1 MDAKSQ
7 RKDFRLSAIARGLAV
22 DVIDMTRK
30 HIDNKARRIR
40 DRIQDEALDLMLCIN
55 RANESRDPPE
65 VEKIRKNVQR
75 GQDNCRENRG
85 KLSGQPRIHQTG
97 RHRGYHSQAGRPI
110 FRYLQGG
117 KRIKW
122 P

>member
-1 MDAKSQ
+1 MVTRMPMDAKSP

-55 RANESRDPPE
+55 RANESRAT
-65 VEKIRKNVQR
+65 Q
-75 GQDNCRENRG
+75 G
-85 KLSGQPRIHQTG
+85 LS
-97 RHRGYHSQAGRPI
+97 
-110 FRYLQGG
+110 
-117 KRIKW
+117 
-122 P
+122 

>member
-1 MDAKSQ
+1 MDAKSP

-65 VEKIRKNVQR
+65 RLTLLDATKI
-75 GQDNCRENRG
+75 
-85 KLSGQPRIHQTG
+85 
-97 RHRGYHSQAGRPI
+97 
-110 FRYLQGG
+110 GG
-117 KRIKW
+117 TTRRDRV
-122 P
+122 

>member
-55 RANESRDPPE
+55 RANESRDPTE
-65 VEKIRKNVQR
+65 RQR
-75 GQDNCRENRG
+75 QQEAAKAAAMNLSHLLGIAQTLGYISLTSCNYLSSRALGLHGQ
-85 KLSGQPRIHQTG
+85 IATW
-97 RHRGYHSQAGRPI
+97 
-110 FRYLQGG
+110 
-117 KRIKW
+117 IKSDK
-122 P
+122 PH